1 MGIYSYFC
9 FVKVFHKILSVL
21 LLLLIVT
28 ESFGISRYEHFCGD
42 EITSESYFIQD
53 KDCCCDEEEE
63 AAAMSD
69 CCKDE
74 VKVVVHT
81 SNDAIPIFK
90 STDVPKIDFVSV
102 FKLNDLIVKS
112 DKVVSTFFNNSS
124 SHSFFDN
131 SPPIRE
137 LVCCF
142 II

>member
-1 MGIYSYFC
+1 M
-9 FVKVFHKILSVL
+9 KVFHKILSVF

-28 ESFGISRYEHFCGD
+28 ESFGISRYAHFCGD
-42 EITSESYFIQD
+42 EITSESYFIEN
-53 KDCCCDEEEE
+53 KDCCCEEEEE
-63 AAAMSD
+63 AAATSD

-74 VKVVVHT
+74 IKVLVN
-81 SNDAIPIFK
+81 SANDALPILK
-90 STDVPKIDFVSV
+90 STGVPKIDFVSV

-124 SHSFFDN
+124 SHSFFDS